1 MKNTLRTA
9 SLIAAFVFALAA
21 GAQFSGLVSLPGLA
35 TSALVGGLVV
45 SGVLAFASGDYARK
59 PSFRVRRTAQDSA
72 DAGPTVN
79 RPAGP
84 GPDWTYT
91 TRTK

>member
-1 MKNTLRTA
+1 MKKLLTFALVLHAACFTA
-9 SLIAAFVFALAA
+9 AAFAYAA
-21 GAQFSGLVSLPGLA
+21 GFVSFNVLSPGGITGA
-35 TSALVGGLVV
+35 VV
-45 SGVLAFASGDYARK
+45 IAVVLLFAWADYRRK
-59 PSFRVRRTAQDSA
+59 PSFRVRRSAQGVAA
-72 DAGPTVN
+72 DVDP